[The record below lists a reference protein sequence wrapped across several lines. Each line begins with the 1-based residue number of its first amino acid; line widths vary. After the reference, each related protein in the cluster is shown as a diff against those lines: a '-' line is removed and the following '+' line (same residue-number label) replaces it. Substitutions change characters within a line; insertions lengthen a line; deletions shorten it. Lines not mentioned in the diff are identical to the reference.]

1 MTDIFVFP
9 QSKKEKTGK
18 FSHNFHKPLK
28 KSNLKRNVK
37 ISPYLKRPEG
47 HNFPG
52 HTHNPLFSYSY
63 LPDRVSF
70 VNEDP
75 EEKVILLLRRHP
87 VTNLGWI
94 TTSFF
99 MIIAPAF
106 VTVLT
111 PVVLLPSGFQFV
123 LTLVWYLITSAFV
136 LEEFLSWLFHVNIVT
151 DERIIEV
158 DFVNLVYRE
167 ITDAN
172 IDQIQDVTVEV
183 GGVLR
188 TLLHYGNVIIQT
200 AAQVPKIEFEAVPNP
215 DKVAKILRELRV
227 EEEREK
233 LEGRVR

>member
-1 MTDIFVFP
+1 MPDIFD
-9 QSKKEKTGK
+9 STNKEKSAAENLPQHTVK
-18 FSHNFHKPLK
+18 ELK
-28 KSNLKRNVK
+28 KSTPVK
-37 ISPYLKRPEG
+37 THKAKHKWDNQGR

-52 HTHNPLFSYSY
+52 HSHNPFASYSY
-63 LPDRVSF
+63 LPDRVNF

-75 EEKVILLLRRHP
+75 EEKVILMLRKHP
-87 VTNLGWI
+87 VTNLGWM
-94 TTSFF
+94 TVSFL

-111 PVVLLPSGFQFV
+111 PLGLLPAGYQFV
-123 LTLVWYLITSAFV
+123 LTLVWYLITSAFI
-136 LEEFLSWLFHVNIVT
+136 LEEFLKWFFHVNLVT

-183 GGVLR
+183 GGALR
-188 TLLHYGNVIIQT
+188 TFLHYGNVIIQT
-200 AAQVPKIEFEAVPNP
+200 AAQVPKIEFEVVPNP
-215 DKVAKILRELRV
+215 DAVAKLLRELRI
-227 EEEREK
+227 EEEKEK